1 MDLQDWW
8 DRHPRRDW
16 QDDAACRGQKTE
28 IFYRKDPE
36 VAQLICQRCPVTEDC
51 LVDALR
57 TESARQGFRHGVL
70 GGMTPTQRQSF
81 YRRLVRERA
90 KIRNRLGETA

>member
-16 QDDAACRGQKTE
+16 EEDAACRGMKTE
-28 IFYRKDPE
+28 IFFRKDPD
-36 VAQLICQRCPVTEDC
+36 VAKRICQKCQVTEDC
-51 LVDALR
+51 LVNALR
-57 TESARQGFRHGVL
+57 TETTREGMRFGVL
-70 GGMTPTQRQSF
+70 GGMTGIQRQAF

-90 KIRNRLGETA
+90 KIRNRLGQTA

>member
-8 DRHPRRDW
+8 DRHPRPGW
-16 QDDAACRGQKTE
+16 QEDAACRGQQTE
-28 IFYRKDPE
+28 IFFRKDPE
-36 VAQLICQRCPVTEDC
+36 VAQLICQRCRVAEDC
-51 LVDALR
+51 LVNALR
-57 TESARQGFRHGVL
+57 TESVRKGSRYGVL
-70 GGMTPTQRQSF
+70 GGMTPNQRQTF